1 MVVTTTAPKAT
12 PTVSKSR
19 STSAAPSSRRTEL
32 IFGKRNY
39 TLMLVGIGL
48 IALGLMLMSGGA
60 MPMPDQWD
68 ESIIYSKRRTL
79 LGPFVIIV
87 GLVVE
92 IVAIFRNPKHWRTVE
107 D

>member
-1 MVVTTTAPKAT
+1 M
-12 PTVSKSR
+12 
-19 STSAAPSSRRTEL
+19 PS
-32 IFGKRNY
+32 
-39 TLMLVGIGL
+39 
-48 IALGLMLMSGGA
+48 
-60 MPMPDQWD
+60 PDVWD

-92 IVAIFRNPKHWRTVE
+92 IVAIFRNPKQWRTAE